1 MDNLQEKDWPS
12 LKPVNNVK
20 CDSVKDKK
28 CDLCSFVTHKSYNLK
43 KHRKIHD
50 RVPVEKSVLLS
61 IVTLGVR
68 KLFLTLE
75 FSFGTYMSNLIF
87 Q

>member
-50 RVPVEKSVLLS
+50 RVPVEKSVQAQKKCDLCHYETP
-61 IVTLGVR
+61 IT
-68 KLFLTLE
+68 
-75 FSFGTYMSNLIF
+75 SNLVMKKKEN
-87 Q
+87 

>member
-43 KHRKIHD
+43 KHKKPSTTVWMALSRK
-50 RVPVEKSVLLS
+50 KSQS
-61 IVTLGVR
+61 QKETGH
-68 KLFLTLE
+68 
-75 FSFGTYMSNLIF
+75 
-87 Q
+87 

>member
-12 LKPVNNVK
+12 LKPVNHVK

-50 RVPVEKSVLLS
+50 RVPVEKSVQAQKKCDRLYLL
-61 IVTLGVR
+61 
-68 KLFLTLE
+68 LTDINKNICLLH
-75 FSFGTYMSNLIF
+75 YIIK
-87 Q
+87 